1 VILID
6 KIEIVTIKDIK
17 EALFDSYLDTEYREA
32 LAHSIMVLGYVN
44 KSPMNLYFGTPEQQK
59 EIIEVEERPL
69 DSNQISEIIHLIMY
83 EMRNDFQ
90 YGKFKP
96 IALKFLNISEK
107 MKNIEQNNNKNN
119 KKNIKLKCN
128 IYNAFGSMIKII
140 GMTSKELK
148 QNNMFEE
155 SREMI
160 ERATKSYSYDEALDI
175 INQYVE
181 TIDKNEQ
188 EEEEEFE

>member
-1 VILID
+1 
-6 KIEIVTIKDIK
+6 
-17 EALFDSYLDTEYREA
+17 
-32 LAHSIMVLGYVN
+32 
-44 KSPMNLYFGTPEQQK
+44 
-59 EIIEVEERPL
+59 
-69 DSNQISEIIHLIMY
+69 
-83 EMRNDFQ
+83 
-90 YGKFKP
+90 
-96 IALKFLNISEK
+96 
-107 MKNIEQNNNKNN
+107 
-119 KKNIKLKCN
+119 
-128 IYNAFGSMIKII
+128 MIKII